1 LNVIENKIE
10 LSKHLKFK
18 IMKKILY
25 FPMFILLMGSSIF
38 FTQCTST
45 NNGPATSTSLIKLAK
60 SSTLGNYLTD
70 KNGYALYFFSNDVNG
85 TNNCTGGCT
94 AIWPVFNLDGLTQT
108 QLDTGL
114 ALSDFSSIAT
124 TTGSQLT
131 YKGWP
136 LYTYAPSGVQE
147 ATGQTTGNGVGG
159 IWFVAKPDYTI
170 MLANNQL
177 VGLDGNNYIVTTPY
191 VTTLGTGKTIFFTDQ
206 KGRTLYSFAKDS
218 SLVNK
223 FTKPDFSNNA
233 VWPIYVTSKVVIP
246 STLDKS
252 LFDSITVYNQ
262 KQLTY
267 KGWPVYYFGSDVD
280 TAGKYR
286 GNTKG
291 VSVPVTLNI
300 WKVFISGVP
309 AAPTK

>member
-1 LNVIENKIE
+1 
-10 LSKHLKFK
+10 
-18 IMKKILY
+18 MKKILY
-25 FPMFILLMGSSIF
+25 FPMVILLLGSLI
-38 FTQCTST
+38 FTQCTSS
-45 NNGPATSTSLIKLAK
+45 NNGPVASNSLIRLAN
-60 SSTLGNYLTD
+60 SSTLGSYLTD
-70 KNGYALYFFSNDVNG
+70 KNGYALYFFSNDVAG

-94 AIWPVFNLDGLTQT
+94 ANWPIFNLDGLTQS
-108 QLDTGL
+108 QLDPGL
-114 ALSDFSSIAT
+114 LLSDFSSIAT

-136 LYTYAPSGVQE
+136 LYTYSPGGVAEASGS
-147 ATGQTTGNGVGG
+147 TSGNGVGG
-159 IWFVAKPDYTI
+159 IWFVAKPNYTI
-170 MLANNQL
+170 MLANLQL
-177 VGLDGNNYIVTTPY
+177 VGLDANNYVVSTTDVTS
-191 VTTLGTGKTIFFTDQ
+191 LGTGKTVFFTDQ
-206 KGRTLYSFAKDS
+206 NGRTLYAFARDS
-218 SLVNK
+218 LKVNK

-246 STLDKS
+246 STLDKT
-252 LFDSITVYNQ
+252 LFDSITVYDQ

-267 KGWPVYYFGSDVD
+267 KGWPIYYFGSDVD

-300 WKVFISGVP
+300 WKVFINGIP

>member
-1 LNVIENKIE
+1 
-10 LSKHLKFK
+10 
-18 IMKKILY
+18 MKKILY
-25 FPMFILLMGSSIF
+25 FPMFILLLGSMI
-38 FTQCTST
+38 FTQCTSS
-45 NNGPATSTSLIKLAK
+45 NNGPVASNSLIRLAN
-60 SSTLGNYLTD
+60 SSTLGSYLTD
-70 KNGYALYFFSNDVNG
+70 KNGYALYFFSNDVAG

-94 AIWPVFNLDGLTQT
+94 ANWPIFNLDGLTQS
-108 QLDTGL
+108 QLDPGL
-114 ALSDFSSIAT
+114 LLSDFSSIAT

-136 LYTYAPSGVQE
+136 LYTYSPGGVAEASGS
-147 ATGQTTGNGVGG
+147 TSGNGVGG
-159 IWFVAKPDYTI
+159 IWFVAKPNYTI
-170 MLANNQL
+170 MLANLQL
-177 VGLDGNNYIVTTPY
+177 VGLDANNYVVSTTDVTS
-191 VTTLGTGKTIFFTDQ
+191 LGTGKTVFFTDQ
-206 KGRTLYSFAKDS
+206 NGRTLYAFARDS
-218 SLVNK
+218 LKVNK

-246 STLDKS
+246 STLDKT

-267 KGWPVYYFGSDVD
+267 KGWPIYYFGSDVD

-300 WKVFISGVP
+300 WKVFINGIP

>member
-1 LNVIENKIE
+1 
-10 LSKHLKFK
+10 
-18 IMKKILY
+18 MKKILY
-25 FPMFILLMGSSIF
+25 FPMFILLLGSVI

-45 NNGPATSTSLIKLAK
+45 NNGPVTSNSLIRLAN
-60 SSTLGNYLTD
+60 SSTLGRYLTD
-70 KNGYALYFFSNDVNG
+70 KNGYALYFFSNDVAG

-94 AIWPVFNLDGLTQT
+94 ANWPIFNLDGLTKS
-108 QLDTGL
+108 QLDAGL
-114 ALSDFSSIAT
+114 LLSDFSSIAT

-136 LYTYAPSGVQE
+136 LYTYAPAGVADASGM
-147 ATGQTTGNGVGG
+147 TNGNGIGG

-170 MLANNQL
+170 MLANLQL
-177 VGLDGNNYIVTTPY
+177 VGLDANNYIVSTTD
-191 VTTLGTGKTIFFTDQ
+191 VTSLGTGKTVFFTDQ
-206 KGRTLYSFAKDS
+206 NGRTLYSFARDS
-218 SLVNK
+218 SKVNK
-223 FTKPDFSNNA
+223 FTKADFSNNA

-246 STLDKS
+246 STLDKT

-267 KGWPVYYFGSDVD
+267 KGWPIYYFGSDVD
-280 TAGKYR
+280 TSGKYR
-286 GNTKG
+286 GSTKG

-300 WKVFISGVP
+300 WKVFINGIP

>member
-1 LNVIENKIE
+1 
-10 LSKHLKFK
+10 
-18 IMKKILY
+18 MKKILY
-25 FPMFILLMGSSIF
+25 FPMVILLLGSLI
-38 FTQCTST
+38 FTQCTSS
-45 NNGPATSTSLIKLAK
+45 NNGPVASNSLIRLAN
-60 SSTLGNYLTD
+60 SSTLGSYLTD
-70 KNGYALYFFSNDVNG
+70 KNGYALYFFSNDVAG

-94 AIWPVFNLDGLTQT
+94 ANWPIFNLDGLTQS
-108 QLDTGL
+108 QLDPGL
-114 ALSDFSSIAT
+114 LLSDFSSIAT

-136 LYTYAPSGVQE
+136 LYTYAPGGVADASGM
-147 ATGQTTGNGVGG
+147 TNGNGVGG
-159 IWFVAKPDYTI
+159 IWFVAKPNYTI
-170 MLANNQL
+170 MLANLQL
-177 VGLDGNNYIVTTPY
+177 VGLDANNYVVSTTDVTS
-191 VTTLGTGKTIFFTDQ
+191 LGTGKTVFFTDQ
-206 KGRTLYSFAKDS
+206 NGRTLYAFARDS
-218 SLVNK
+218 LKVNK

-246 STLDKS
+246 STLDKT

-267 KGWPVYYFGSDVD
+267 KGWPIYYFGSDVD

-300 WKVFISGVP
+300 WKVFINGIP
-309 AAPTK
+309 TAPTK

>member
-1 LNVIENKIE
+1 
-10 LSKHLKFK
+10 
-18 IMKKILY
+18 MKKILY
-25 FPMFILLMGSSIF
+25 FPMFILFLGSVI
-38 FTQCTST
+38 FTQCTSS
-45 NNGPATSTSLIKLAK
+45 NNGPVVSNSLIRLAN
-60 SSTLGNYLTD
+60 SSTLGSYLTD
-70 KNGYALYFFSNDVNG
+70 KNGYALYFFSNDVAG

-94 AIWPVFNLDGLTQT
+94 ANWPVFNLDGLTQS
-108 QLDTGL
+108 QLDAGL
-114 ALSDFSSIAT
+114 LLSDFSSIAT

-136 LYTYAPSGVQE
+136 LYTYAPGGVADASGM
-147 ATGQTTGNGVGG
+147 TNGNGVGG

-170 MLANNQL
+170 MLANLQL
-177 VGLDGNNYIVTTPY
+177 VGLDANNYIVSTTD
-191 VTTLGTGKTIFFTDQ
+191 VTSAGTGKTIFFTDQ
-206 KGRTLYSFAKDS
+206 SGRTLYAFARDS
-218 SLVNK
+218 SKVNK
-223 FTKPDFSNNA
+223 FTKADFSNNA

-246 STLDKS
+246 STLDKT

-267 KGWPVYYFGSDVD
+267 KGWPIYYFGSDVD

-300 WKVFISGVP
+300 WKVFINGIP